1 MKPAVDRGW
10 KRPGMAAVRPGP
22 GASHPRDRRGTVNR
36 VLGWVLVANLAVVA
50 ARLVV
55 GARSGATAVLGIA
68 ADSGVDALNNV
79 VALLAIWVA
88 ARPPDAEH
96 PYGHGKFETL
106 GALAIVSFLSI
117 TAFEL
122 TRRAISRLVGGGPA
136 PALEPATFWV
146 LGATLVVNVGVALSE
161 ARMGRNLESEIL
173 RADARHTTADVLI
186 TAAVMGGEGLVAA
199 GWGAGDAWLG
209 LLVVGVI
216 IHSGWQILRETV
228 PVLVDRRAI
237 DPAWIREM
245 VAEDPGVRRAV
256 EIRSRGRPGEAF
268 AELTIHVDPESG
280 VREAHEV
287 ADRIE
292 RLLEREGGFSAVTV
306 HIEPDGFTPV
316 PDPSVRPDA
325 GEAGGR
331 HGPAGAAGAGGERP
345 GRAGAAD
352 AAGAGVDDA

>member
-1 MKPAVDRGW
+1 MKPAVERGW

-22 GASHPRDRRGTVNR
+22 GVSHPRDRRGAVNR
-36 VLGWVLVANLAVVA
+36 VLAWVLVANLAVVA

-55 GARSGATAVLGIA
+55 GVRSGATAVLGIA

-122 TRRAISRLVGGGPA
+122 TRRAIARLVGGGPA

-146 LGATLVVNVGVALSE
+146 LGATLVVNAGVALSE
-161 ARMGRNLESEIL
+161 SRLGRKLGSEIL

-186 TAAVMGGEGLVAA
+186 TGAVIGGEGLVAA
-199 GWGAGDAWLG
+199 GWSSGDAWLG
-209 LLVVGVI
+209 LLVVVVI

-228 PVLVDRRAI
+228 PVLVDRRVI
-237 DPAWIREM
+237 DPAWIREL

-268 AELTIHVDPESG
+268 AELTIHVDPEAG

-292 RLLEREGGFSAVTV
+292 RLLERKGGFSGVTV
-306 HIEPDGFTPV
+306 HVEPDGVTPV
-316 PDPSVRPDA
+316 PDPAARPEGREEGGDGAVRRAP
-325 GEAGGR
+325 GGSAE
-331 HGPAGAAGAGGERP
+331 GS
-345 GRAGAAD
+345 
-352 AAGAGVDDA
+352 